1 MAEVISTA
9 TALVILL
16 SIAFAMTKAFIKAIS
31 LKDYSAMDRIHPQN
45 EQ

>member
-1 MAEVISTA
+1 MAEIISTA
-9 TALVILL
+9 TALTILL
-16 SIAFAMTKAFIKAIS
+16 AIVFAMTKAFIKTIS